1 MPIFYK
7 KNIKMDTKNKLNELN
22 REALEKVEN
31 YLKEKE
37 SEGLDHH
44 EKIHSAKEE
53 WQLAWN
59 KLMETL
65 LILEKIEI

>member
-1 MPIFYK
+1 M
-7 KNIKMDTKNKLNELN
+7 IKMEIKNKLNDLN

-31 YLKEKE
+31 YIKEKGT
-37 SEGLDHH
+37 EGLDHH
-44 EKIHSAKEE
+44 EKIYNAKEE

-59 KLMETL
+59 NLMKNL

>member
-1 MPIFYK
+1 
-7 KNIKMDTKNKLNELN
+7 MDTKNKLKELN

-31 YLKEKE
+31 YMKEKE
-37 SEGLDHH
+37 SERSADHH

-53 WQLAWN
+53 WQMAWN